1 MGLMLGAC
9 DRQKQPEPQPR
20 TQAPAQMGVVDVSHR
35 GESAPATPFLAP
47 DGGPATLSGFRG
59 KPLLVNLWATWCAPC
74 VKEMPTLDKLAQARA
89 NDFQLVVISQDMAG
103 KTAVDPFFAQNR
115 FVALKPYLDKQNVLM
130 MDLGLD
136 TLPVTIFYDAKGKE
150 QWRVAG
156 GMDWESD
163 RARKLIDDTL
173 RAPAKG

>member
-9 DRQKQPEPQPR
+9 DRQKQPEPQP
-20 TQAPAQMGVVDVSHR
+20 QSQPEAAGVIDTSHR
-35 GESAPATPFLAP
+35 GENAPVVPFLAP

-74 VKEMPTLDKLAQARA
+74 VREMPTLDRLAQARA
-89 NDFQLVVISQDMAG
+89 KDFQLVVVSQDING
-103 KTAVDPFFAQNR
+103 KAAVDPYFAKSR

-130 MDLGLD
+130 MGLNVD

-150 QWRVAG
+150 QWRVTG
-156 GMDWESD
+156 GMDWTSE
-163 RARKLIDDTL
+163 RARKLIDDAL
-173 RAPAKG
+173 KDPGKA